1 MQNPPVILQAGC
13 LDGSSPQEV
22 FVVQIQHRVVDIPHP
37 LTIQTID
44 DSSVLGILVDDVG
57 TGMRVPSLVGTR
69 DGDLMD
75 TIGVVADS
83 RHGGRR

>member
-1 MQNPPVILQAGC
+1 M
-13 LDGSSPQEV
+13 
-22 FVVQIQHRVVDIPHP
+22 
-37 LTIQTID
+37 ID
-44 DSSVLGILVDDVG
+44 DGSVLGILVDDIG

-83 RHGGRR
+83 RHGSRR